1 MEITLALINNELLK
15 IDQMINNI
23 HVYYSNPLSASKEQI
38 LKETLQ
44 RRDDLLF
51 ERDKVLKINK

>member
-1 MEITLALINNELLK
+1 MKITLALINNELLK
-15 IDQMINNI
+15 IDQMISNI
-23 HVYYSNPLSASKEQI
+23 HDYYSNPLSASKEQI

-51 ERDKVLKINK
+51 ERDKVSKINK